1 MSNEIQ
7 GIKITDSRIND
18 LTNDLTFG
26 VYDGATQSTYQQFPF
41 NSASN
46 SSLTANIQIPSESIV
61 SDARVLL
68 KSDLNLT
75 LSITG
80 VPATKLAFQY
90 GLTDSLNSYPLQSL
104 FTTSSLTI
112 NNATSSTN
120 YQDVLPFIKLLEDC
134 KNSDKMNSTAP
145 DYVNEYWGLYS
156 DAVLTNSNP
165 MASYNEASYDNARIP
180 NGAYPA
186 TIQVLHYIAGVYT
199 DASLVSTATTDT
211 WTIYITFKGITEPF
225 LALSPFTNKDFNK
238 AGLLGV
244 NNLAMTL
251 NVDSACRKVWTTGNT
266 VVNGAGTGLQS
277 YITSISLGNPAS
289 NGLGFTNARL
299 LFNFLTLSDLQYSKV
314 STRSVTNY
322 TDYSRY
328 ISPAA
333 SSPVVAPLGSGSV
346 SFQNIQLNQ
355 IPNLLVFGLRVP
367 VEQQTWSYTDSFLTI
382 NSVSITLNNQSG
394 LIASADITNLYNC
407 SIDSGSHQSFY
418 SFRGQANSIQNG
430 VSANIPTLGSMM
442 CINPSKYLS
451 LNPLLS
457 NSSIGQF
464 NLQITITSFT
474 NQFPFSIQ
482 PQGIIMCVNSG
493 YFVTETGS
501 SSIFTAVL
509 DRQLVLDTKQ
519 QEHHSV
525 IDEELYNR
533 TVGGKMH
540 HGFAGL
546 SKFFRH
552 SKAHMMGPHHHAVM
566 DGEEGGR
573 KHHKKGAM
581 SKSKLAKLLK

>member
-1 MSNEIQ
+1 MSHEIE

-26 VYDGATQSTYQQFPF
+26 VYDGASQSTYQQFPW

-61 SDARVLL
+61 SDARVLW

-75 LSITG
+75 ITCG
-80 VPATKLAFQY
+80 NVPAGTQAFQY

-104 FTTSSLTI
+104 ITTASLTI

-120 YQDVLPFIKLLEDC
+120 YQDILPFIKLLEDC
-134 KNSDKMNSTAP
+134 DSLDKMNSTSP
-145 DYVNEYWGLYS
+145 DYVNEYWGMYS
-156 DAVLTNSNP
+156 DAILTNSNP

-186 TIQVLHYIAGVYT
+186 TITVQHFVGGVLT
-199 DASLVSTATTDT
+199 NASLISTSTTDT
-211 WTIYITFKGITEPF
+211 WTIYITFRGLTEPF
-225 LALSPFTNKDFNK
+225 LALAPFTNKDFNK

-251 NVDSACRKVWTTGNT
+251 NVDSACKKVWATGNSS
-266 VVNGAGTGLQS
+266 VNGSGNGLSS
-277 YITSISLGNPAS
+277 YITAVTLGNPAS

-299 LFNFLTLSDLQYSKV
+299 LFNFLTLTDLQYSKV

-328 ISPAA
+328 ISPSA
-333 SSPVVAPLGSGSV
+333 SSPVVAAGGSGSV
-346 SFQNIQLNQ
+346 AFQNIQLNQ

-367 VEQQTWSYTDSFLTI
+367 IESQNWAYTDSFLKV
-382 NSVSITLNNQSG
+382 NSVSITLNNTSG
-394 LIASADITNLYNC
+394 IIASADITNLFNM

-418 SFRGQANSIQNG
+418 SFNGQANAIQNG
-430 VSANIPTLGSMM
+430 ASVTVPTMGSMM
-442 CINPSKYLS
+442 VINPAKYLC

-464 NLQITITSFT
+464 NLQITISSFT

-482 PQGIIMCVNSG
+482 PQGVIMCVNSG

-509 DRQLVLDTKQ
+509 DRQIVLDTKQ
-519 QEHHSV
+519 EDEHHSV
-525 IDEELYNR
+525 IDEELYKR
-533 TVGGKMH
+533 SVGGRLHRGSSGVSKM
-540 HGFAGL
+540 A
-546 SKFFRH
+546 R
-552 SKAHMMGPHHHAVM
+552 MMG
-566 DGEEGGR
+566 R
-573 KHHKKGAM
+573 KKGHRSGSAPSDESAM
-581 SKSKLAKLLK
+581 NVSGLKKLLGKKKK

>member
-1 MSNEIQ
+1 
-7 GIKITDSRIND
+7 
-18 LTNDLTFG
+18 
-26 VYDGATQSTYQQFPF
+26 
-41 NSASN
+41 
-46 SSLTANIQIPSESIV
+46 LTANIQIPSESIV

-75 LSITG
+75 INIAG

-90 GLTDSLNSYPLQSL
+90 GFSESLNSYPLQSL
-104 FTTSSLTI
+104 FSTTSLTI

-120 YQDVLPFIKLLEDC
+120 TIDVLPFIKLLEDC
-134 KNSDKMNSTAP
+134 KNSDKANSTAP
-145 DYVNEYWGLYS
+145 DYVNEFWGLYS

-165 MASYNEASYDNARIP
+165 MGSYNEASYDNARIP

-186 TIQVLHYIAGVYT
+186 QITVLHYIAGVYT
-199 DASLVSTATTDT
+199 DTSLVSTATTDT

-251 NVDSACRKVWTTGNT
+251 NVDSACRRVFCTGNT
-266 VVNGAGTGLQS
+266 TINQAGTGLQS
-277 YITSISLGNPAS
+277 YITNISLGNPAS
-289 NGLGFTNARL
+289 NGLGFTNAKL

-322 TDYSRY
+322 SDYSRY
-328 ISPAA
+328 ISSAA
-333 SSPVVAPLGSGSV
+333 SSPVVAPGATASV
-346 SFQNIQLNQ
+346 AFQNIQLNQ
-355 IPNLLVFGLRVP
+355 ISNLLVFGLRVP
-367 VEQQTWSYTDSFLTI
+367 VEQQNWAYTDSFLTI

-394 LIASADITNLYNC
+394 LIASADITNLYNMGV
-407 SIDSGSHQSFY
+407 DSGSHQSFY
-418 SFRGQANSIQNG
+418 SFRGQANAIQNG
-430 VSANIPTLGSMM
+430 VSTNIPTLGSMI
-442 CINPSKYLS
+442 CINPAKYLS

-501 SSIFTAVL
+501 SSIFTAIL

-519 QEHHSV
+519 QENHTV
-525 IDEELYNR
+525 IDEELYKR
-533 TVGGKMH
+533 SVGGKMH

-552 SKAHMMGPHHHAVM
+552 SKAHMHPEHHAALM

-573 KHHKKGAM
+573 RHHKKGSV
-581 SKSKLAKLLK
+581 SKSKLSKLLK